1 MNTDLIKIE
10 RDEEMLSKRRLWYVL
25 ALGLFFISVVTQQP
39 LAFLAALFTIVIA
52 LVPEL
57 WYRRALRHLVVR
69 QWVNHDH
76 LFFGE
81 VVTLSMRIENQKW
94 LPVPW
99 LAVENKIT
107 PSLALVRKRVTR
119 LQKSSEETFA
129 NTWLLWSFQRVTRH
143 YRFLC
148 HARGFHVFGPIRLRS
163 SDPFGWLE
171 CEVTLPIA
179 ESLLIYPLIAS
190 LETLGFASVHPF
202 GDYASERRLIEDP
215 LRFSGVREYQLGDD
229 PRRIHWKATA
239 RTHTLQSKLYEPSSL
254 RRLLVLLDTWNYS
267 DAVKEADMEIQ
278 ELTISVAAS
287 LSLWGLSNNYMV
299 GLLSNCSLMTSLA
312 EHPVSSL
319 SDSLVEWDI
328 KRLENSASIKV
339 SAPGASVPFASDYG
353 QYERILSHLARLAPR
368 YTTPIERVIDTEE
381 AMFPLGTTIVL
392 VSAKTSLNAAT
403 VERLLDLRASGAA
416 VYLVLTGEAEVPLA
430 TETYDLPLHYAGGK
444 EKWRELVR
452 TVGDQTSETVGT
464 SSTPL
469 QLD

>member
-1 MNTDLIKIE
+1 MNTDLFKIE
-10 RDEEMLSKRRLWYVL
+10 RDEEMLKQRRFWYLL
-25 ALGLFFISVVTQQP
+25 ALILFFISVVTQQS
-39 LAFLAALFTIVIA
+39 LAFLAALFTVVIA
-52 LVPEL
+52 LIPEL
-57 WYRRALRHLVVR
+57 WYRWALRHLVVR
-69 QWVNHDH
+69 QWVDHDH

-94 LPVPW
+94 LPLPW
-99 LAVENKIT
+99 LAAENTIT
-107 PSLALVRKRVTR
+107 PHLASVRKNVSR
-119 LQKSSEETFA
+119 LRNTTEDTFA
-129 NTWLLWSFQRVTRH
+129 NTWLLWSFQRVTRR

-171 CEVTLPIA
+171 CEVTLPA
-179 ESLLIYPLIAS
+179 TESLLIYPLIAP

-215 LRFSGVREYQLGDD
+215 LRFAGVREYQIGDD

-254 RRLLVLLDTWNYS
+254 RRLLVLLDAWNYS
-267 DAVKEADMEIQ
+267 EEVKEADVEIQ

-287 LSLWGLSNNYMV
+287 LSLWGLDNSYMV
-299 GLLSNCSLMTSLA
+299 GLLSNCSMMTALDS
-312 EHPVSSL
+312 HSTSSL

-328 KRLENSASIKV
+328 KKQENFTNIKV
-339 SAPGASVPFASDYG
+339 SAPGCSVPFASDYG
-353 QYERILSHLARLAPR
+353 QYERILSHLARLVPR
-368 YTTPIERVIDTEE
+368 YNTPIEHVIDTEDT
-381 AMFPLGTTIVL
+381 MFPLGTTIVL

-403 VERLLDLRASGAA
+403 VERLLDLRARGAA
-416 VYLVLTGEAEVPLA
+416 VYLVLTGEADCPL
-430 TETYDLPLHYAGGK
+430 TVETYDLPFHGAGGK

-452 TVGDQTSETVGT
+452 TVGDQKSETVGT